1 MGAVA
6 GAVLGT
12 PISTILI
19 VFELT
24 GSYEVTSVVMVAM
37 AVAVAAVV
45 ISQVDHRSFF
55 ICSFVSAFSICR
67 KVAESVRYG
76 MSASPR

>member
-37 AVAVAAVV
+37 AVAAVV